1 MRIPAFAK
9 MNRWICNSKTSA
21 MVSFNP
27 VWNRRRRSCAVLAC
41 DFKGPLALKNLSR
54 SILEKHLLNY
64 CFRVFKLRQPISK
77 VFCGKVLPPF
87 LIIMR
92 KKSFFFFAGTSVYE
106 TTEAYIKKLI

>member
-9 MNRWICNSKTSA
+9 MNGWIYNSKTSA
-21 MVSFNP
+21 TVSFNP
-27 VWNRRRRSCAVLAC
+27 VWNRRRRSCGVLAC
-41 DFKGPLALKNLSR
+41 NFKGPLALKNLSQR
-54 SILEKHLLNY
+54 ILEKNLLNY

-87 LIIMR
+87 LTIMR
-92 KKSFFFFAGTSVYE
+92 KKAFFFAGTSVYE